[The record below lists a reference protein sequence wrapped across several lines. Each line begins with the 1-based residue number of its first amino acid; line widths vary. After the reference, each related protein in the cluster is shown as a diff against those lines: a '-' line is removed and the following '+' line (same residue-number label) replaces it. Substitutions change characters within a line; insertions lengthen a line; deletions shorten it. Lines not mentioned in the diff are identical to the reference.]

1 VRVLKS
7 GEVRY
12 KPSAYKEA
20 NRLAKDP
27 LPMTIYRRG
36 EKVQVYSGHGWATG
50 TVVSSDPSRCTVF
63 LTKEQRMICCVD
75 NRNLTVAKDDK
86 SRRAND

>member
-1 VRVLKS
+1 MRVLKS

-20 NRLAKDP
+20 NRLAAEP
-27 LPMTIYRRG
+27 LPMTAYRKG
-36 EKVQVYSGHGWATG
+36 EKVQVYTGHGWATG

-63 LTKEQRMICCVD
+63 LTKEQRMVCCVD

-86 SRRAND
+86 SKRASN

>member
-1 VRVLKS
+1 MRVLKS

-20 NRLAKDP
+20 DRLAAEP
-27 LPMTIYRRG
+27 MPMTVYRKG
-36 EKVQVYSGHGWATG
+36 EKVQVYGGHGWATG
-50 TVVSSDPSRCTVF
+50 TVITSDASRCTVF
-63 LTKEQRMICCVD
+63 LTKEQRVVCCMD

-86 SRRAND
+86 SKRAND

>member
-1 VRVLKS
+1 MRVLKS

-20 NRLAKDP
+20 DRLAAEP
-27 LPMTIYRRG
+27 MPMTVYRKG
-36 EKVQVYSGHGWATG
+36 EKVQVYGGHGWATG
-50 TVVSSDPSRCTVF
+50 TVITSDTSRCTVF
-63 LTKEQRMICCVD
+63 LTKEQRMVCCMD

-86 SRRAND
+86 SKRAND

>member
-1 VRVLKS
+1 MRVLKS

-20 NRLAKDP
+20 DRLATEP
-27 LPMTIYRRG
+27 MPMTVYRKG
-36 EKVQVYSGHGWATG
+36 EKVQVYGGHGWATG
-50 TVVSSDPSRCTVF
+50 TVITSDTSRCTVF
-63 LTKEQRMICCVD
+63 LTKEQRMVCCMD

-86 SRRAND
+86 SKRAND

>member
-1 VRVLKS
+1 MRVLKS

-20 NRLAKDP
+20 NRLAGDP
-27 LPMTIYRRG
+27 LPMTIYRRN

-50 TVVSSDPSRCTVF
+50 TVITSDASRCTVF
-63 LTKEQRMICCVD
+63 LTKEQRMVCCMD

-86 SRRAND
+86 SKQAKG